1 MEGTYC
7 WAASNSPA
15 KVTAKLQE
23 RKEQKKEER
32 ERERGKKGREKRQ
45 GKEKEFIMA
54 KLSGAKK

>member
-23 RKEQKKEER
+23 RKRRGR
-32 ERERGKKGREKRQ
+32 ERDREKGRVHFSWIIKCRKI
-45 GKEKEFIMA
+45 GK
-54 KLSGAKK
+54 SV